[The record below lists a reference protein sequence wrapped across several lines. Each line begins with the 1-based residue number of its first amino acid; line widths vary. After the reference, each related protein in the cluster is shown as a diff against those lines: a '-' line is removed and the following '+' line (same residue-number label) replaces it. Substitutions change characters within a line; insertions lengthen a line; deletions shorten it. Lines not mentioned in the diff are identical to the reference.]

1 MKKKTPLSLLL
12 LSILAAGPA
21 LSLVRAAQIASQ
33 PLVSPVTDDDE
44 IEEVDPNAPDLR
56 IVTATP
62 RAAIAGRVGSVLTR
76 ARLGRTINAIVG
88 ETIRFVGGVK
98 EAVWYT
104 GAGRVES
111 TLRILGA
118 DPNGGPVPLGG
129 DHLVLNGAAPKI
141 DLGRTR
147 VDVPFPDLG
156 TFPITAVVGVSAIPR
171 NGSGVNRT
179 DRVPYVVHVWN
190 AGDLGEITG
199 TVTEA
204 SSAEPLAGFRVVA
217 IDPVQRTLVSATY
230 TSCAGTYDLKRLP
243 PDSYLVAV
251 RGRRG
256 FSQEFFDGVADP
268 NAATLVAVSAGMETS
283 SIDFRLSR

>member
-1 MKKKTPLSLLL
+1 
-12 LSILAAGPA
+12 
-21 LSLVRAAQIASQ
+21 
-33 PLVSPVTDDDE
+33 
-44 IEEVDPNAPDLR
+44 
-56 IVTATP
+56 
-62 RAAIAGRVGSVLTR
+62 
-76 ARLGRTINAIVG
+76 
-88 ETIRFVGGVK
+88 
-98 EAVWYT
+98 
-104 GAGRVES
+104 
-111 TLRILGA
+111 
-118 DPNGGPVPLGG
+118 
-129 DHLVLNGAAPKI
+129 
-141 DLGRTR
+141 
-147 VDVPFPDLG
+147 
-156 TFPITAVVGVSAIPR
+156 
-171 NGSGVNRT
+171 
-179 DRVPYVVHVWN
+179 VWN